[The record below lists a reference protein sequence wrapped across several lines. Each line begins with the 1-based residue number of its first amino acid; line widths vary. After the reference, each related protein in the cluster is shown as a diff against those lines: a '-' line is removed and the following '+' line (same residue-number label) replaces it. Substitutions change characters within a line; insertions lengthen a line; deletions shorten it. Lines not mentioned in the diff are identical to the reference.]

1 MKTKLG
7 LLAIVLFVGS
17 LLTACSKQVRTD
29 EMTSPSHVTIQ
40 AVNGRYQFYVNGEPF
55 FVKGVGLGMQDLD
68 FLQASGANSFRTWGT
83 HNAMQL
89 LDSAHK
95 YNMMVALGLGMG
107 QELHGFD
114 YNDTVA
120 VARQLA
126 KLKADVDTFRNHPSL
141 LCWVAGNELNLGTN
155 GIPVNPKAYDALHD
169 IVGYIHKVDPHHPV
183 TTTFA
188 GVNKD
193 QIRVALEHCPDLDFL
208 SLQVYAGLAAI
219 PELVKAAGI
228 TKPYA
233 ITEFGPKGHWE
244 CPSTAWGREIEEPS
258 AVKAAGISERI
269 QKGIVNDSSGF
280 CIGSYA
286 FVWGQKQERTPT
298 WYGMFLN
305 SMGRVEEARQ
315 RFTKALE
322 LEPLSII
329 INANFGYHYYLARQ
343 YDQAA
348 KQLTATLEMDPN
360 CAQAHFILGMVY
372 LRQPKLGDAIAEL
385 RKAVTLEGYCSRY
398 VAELGIALATAGMHS
413 EASRKLDDLEE
424 LSQRRYVS
432 PFWRAILLDA
442 LVGRREE
449 TLEALEKAYEARD
462 AQLSDLKVDPGCDPL
477 RSNPRFQAL
486 LRRMNFP
493 EK

>member
-298 WYGMFLN
+298 WYGMFLKSGEATATVDELTKYWTGVYPAN
-305 SMGRVEEARQ
+305 RAPKVDSIKLDNKDAMDNIYIKPGKPCFAKVYAADPENDSLTYLWAMRKEVVERSQGGAR
-315 RFTKALE
+315 E
-322 LEPLSII
+322 LEPDSVQIQVISDAHGELKFTAPASVGEYRIFSYVFDGKKKAGY
-329 INANFGYHYYLARQ
+329 AN
-343 YDQAA
+343 
-348 KQLTATLEMDPN
+348 
-360 CAQAHFILGMVY
+360 I
-372 LRQPKLGDAIAEL
+372 
-385 RKAVTLEGYCSRY
+385 
-398 VAELGIALATAGMHS
+398 
-413 EASRKLDDLEE
+413 
-424 LSQRRYVS
+424 
-432 PFWRAILLDA
+432 PFF
-442 LVGRREE
+442 V
-449 TLEALEKAYEARD
+449 K
-462 AQLSDLKVDPGCDPL
+462 
-477 RSNPRFQAL
+477 
-486 LRRMNFP
+486 
-493 EK
+493 